1 MKTRNRQNRAVALKY
16 QPKSDNAP
24 RVIAKGKGKVA
35 EKIIEIAREHNIF
48 IHNDPDLI
56 EVLSQLDLN
65 EEISPDLYVIIAE
78 LLAFVYSINSHKP
91 DIKQGLSRVSIP
103 ASSSYKR

>member
-1 MKTRNRQNRAVALKY
+1 MKTKSRQKRTAVGLKY
-16 QPKSDNAP
+16 QPKLDNAP

-35 EKIIEIAREHNIF
+35 EKIIEIAREHNIY

-65 EEISPDLYVIIAE
+65 EEIPPELYVVVAE
-78 LLAFVYSINSHKP
+78 LLSFVYSINSGK
-91 DIKQGLSRVSIP
+91 KLQ
-103 ASSSYKR
+103 

>member
-1 MKTRNRQNRAVALKY
+1 MKKGNRQNRAVALKY

-35 EKIIEIAREHNIF
+35 EKIIEIAREHNIY

-65 EEISPDLYVIIAE
+65 EEIPPRLYIIVAE
-78 LLAFVYSINSHKP
+78 LLAFVYSLNSGEKF
-91 DIKQGLSRVSIP
+91 Q
-103 ASSSYKR
+103 

>member
-1 MKTRNRQNRAVALKY
+1 MKTKSRQKRAAVGLKY
-16 QPKSDNAP
+16 QPKLDNAP

-35 EKIIEIAREHNIF
+35 EKIIEIAREHNIY

-65 EEISPDLYVIIAE
+65 EEIPPELYVVVAE
-78 LLAFVYSINSHKP
+78 LLSFVYSINSGK
-91 DIKQGLSRVSIP
+91 KLQ
-103 ASSSYKR
+103 